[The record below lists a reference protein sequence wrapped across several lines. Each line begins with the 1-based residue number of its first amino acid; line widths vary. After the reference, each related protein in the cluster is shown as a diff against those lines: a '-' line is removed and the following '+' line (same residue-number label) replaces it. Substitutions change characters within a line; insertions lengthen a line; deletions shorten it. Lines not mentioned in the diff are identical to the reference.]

1 MKHMPVL
8 FIYDAFCDEIYC
20 ATNISG
26 SDALEIAMS
35 AIEEDVMETQ
45 RIEYYDL
52 PLPKPDWWRV
62 EEDYQKEVDRL
73 RLMDSEFY
81 MHKFNAY
88 TF

>member
-35 AIEEDVMETQ
+35 AIEENVEKRFHYRKFDTKLYKDALEDM
-45 RIEYYDL
+45 IIYYNYA
-52 PLPKPDWWRV
+52 PL
-62 EEDYQKEVDRL
+62 L
-73 RLMDSEFY
+73 
-81 MHKFNAY
+81 
-88 TF
+88 